1 MEPLNC
7 CSDDAILQCVK
18 RVHMHSRSTRGFI
31 FSFGV
36 CICTVVHVNCV
47 DKKKEERNMYI
58 RNKNK
63 KRSEWIDDAS
73 VPTAH
78 PHFPVQ
84 SYIIFP
90 PQHHF
95 LTGSTWFPTTSSSG
109 GVLNRHLYPILLQPQ
124 NISAMFSRQTDSLK
138 DKISIEM

>member
-1 MEPLNC
+1 
-7 CSDDAILQCVK
+7 VY
-18 RVHMHSRSTRGFI
+18 
-31 FSFGV
+31 
-36 CICTVVHVNCV
+36 ICTVVHVNCV

-84 SYIIFP
+84 SYNLPSAAPF
-90 PQHHF
+90 F
-95 LTGSTWFPTTSSSG
+95 DWFNLVPNNKLFGRGFKPSSVPNPS
-109 GVLNRHLYPILLQPQ
+109 
-124 NISAMFSRQTDSLK
+124 
-138 DKISIEM
+138 